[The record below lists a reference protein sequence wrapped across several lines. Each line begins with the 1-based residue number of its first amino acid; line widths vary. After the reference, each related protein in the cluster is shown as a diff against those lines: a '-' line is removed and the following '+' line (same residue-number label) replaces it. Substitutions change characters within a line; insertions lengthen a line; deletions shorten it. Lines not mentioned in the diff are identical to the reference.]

1 MKLLSKTTADT
12 RIKRDNDELIDTN
25 IRLRKYYGE
34 IVHKLN
40 TVKETYEPD
49 KLQLL
54 KQFELFVK
62 DITAKKTKLLGE
74 LEQIEKLVEQKKD
87 LYYGLITKQDELDER
102 VHQANEKE
110 KKLTLRE
117 AFVVD
122 LETKWRNK
130 NANVHGS

>member
-1 MKLLSKTTADT
+1 MKLLTKTSADS
-12 RIKRDNDELIDTN
+12 RVKRDNDELIETN

-49 KLQLL
+49 KLHLL
-54 KQFELFVK
+54 KTFELFVK

-74 LEQIEKLVEQKKD
+74 LEQLEKLIEQKKD
-87 LYYGLITKQDELDER
+87 LYYGLITKQDQLDER
-102 VHQANEKE
+102 VHKANELE